1 MYLLLD
7 ELMRLAVWLKEETE
21 IRGAQ
26 VDWRE
31 GKDWDGNGAEW
42 NKMSREELEWVGKN
56 VGIIE

>member
-1 MYLLLD
+1 
-7 ELMRLAVWLKEETE
+7 MRLAVWLKEETE

-42 NKMSREELEWVGKN
+42 NKMSREELEWVGKD